1 MVFYPENGIEK
12 LERRLSSTRK
22 KRDGN
27 KGGAPESAPSTLAIS
42 HVNLFPAK
50 LVGHMVIY
58 IDVLNSLLKKG
69 VDNNGLEPNQVAS
82 N

>member
-1 MVFYPENGIEK
+1 MAFYLENGIEK
-12 LERRLSSTRK
+12 PKRRLSSTRK
-22 KRDGN
+22 KNAGN
-27 KGGAPESAPSTLAIS
+27 KGGAPKSAPSTLAIS

-69 VDNNGLEPNQVAS
+69 R
-82 N
+82 